1 MIKLFDTLDETSGTA
16 LARQFIN
23 IGNVYRIKMNE
34 KNGIKPKPGDNS
46 RNKYFIVLG
55 IDHEGIV
62 YGGVIINSKINP
74 HIPMSIKST
83 MCP

>member
-34 KNGIKPKPGDNS
+34 KM
-46 RNKYFIVLG
+46 V
-55 IDHEGIV
+55 
-62 YGGVIINSKINP
+62 
-74 HIPMSIKST
+74 
-83 MCP
+83 